1 MLLAVLKPGAT
12 EKRSLRAEHVW
23 GIMMM
28 RDKRWGNWRGMAWVV
43 LACLLLFAGCDNK
56 KEEKVKGT
64 AAPAET
70 PMESPEDG
78 SANLGAWTRAMGSV
92 LIELNEG
99 NAYVFGGYEK
109 NRDNK
114 AGATKILKSSWGIKS
129 KKDLLKKIREL
140 LRTGDR
146 TAFREEAK
154 DMNSM
159 SKEKLKVAMKQLSG
173 DMLVHYQMV
182 QHNWKAWKKKGL
194 LAWDMCRISHL
205 AQWGYIADYLTLEEA
220 QAVMEPAIRKCR
232 ENFASWDEVQ
242 NNWLDGYCL
251 FATIDRKVANTDY
264 TVRKNLYQE
273 LKKEQK
279 EGQPLYDDQLF
290 QQEVKPLP
298 GYSFQKV
305 MKEGLPAKKPAA
317 TPKAGTKT
325 KMTTSPDKTTK
336 HKTKAKTSPE
346 ETTEPKTKA
355 KTSPDKTTE
364 PKTKAKASSEEL

>member
-1 MLLAVLKPGAT
+1 MWLAALKPGAT
-12 EKRSLRAEHVW
+12 ERCGLRAEHVW

-28 RDKRWGNWRGMAWVV
+28 RDKRWGKWSGKAWVV
-43 LACLLLFAGCDNK
+43 LLCILLFAGCDNK

-64 AAPAET
+64 AAPAEA
-70 PMESPEDG
+70 PMESPEDD

-114 AGATKILKSSWGIKS
+114 SGAAKILKSSWGIKS

-154 DMNSM
+154 DMNAM
-159 SKEKLKVAMKQLSG
+159 SKEKLKIAMKQLSG

-232 ENFASWDEVQ
+232 DNFNSWDEVQ

-251 FATIDRKVANTDY
+251 FATIDRKAANTDY
-264 TVRKNLYQE
+264 TVRKNLYWE

-279 EGQPLYDDQLF
+279 EGRLLYDDQLF

-298 GYSFQKV
+298 GYSYQKV
-305 MKEGLPAKKPAA
+305 MEEGLPAKKPAA
-317 TPKAGTKT
+317 TPKAEAK
-325 KMTTSPDKTTK
+325 P
-336 HKTKAKTSPE
+336 KTKAKTSPE
-346 ETTEPKTKA
+346 ETTKP
-355 KTSPDKTTE
+355 
-364 PKTKAKASSEEL
+364 KAKAERADSEY